1 MLIMERIASD
11 RAAIDPCSRAER
23 ALRTQYERSQKQEHV
38 SRKVRVSPTVS
49 WYGKILIVGA
59 LLVTMGYEL
68 FRLMIALV
76 ALD

>member
-1 MLIMERIASD
+1 M
-11 RAAIDPCSRAER
+11 
-23 ALRTQYERSQKQEHV
+23 
-38 SRKVRVSPTVS
+38 S